1 MSKKVD
7 KTIEVIK
14 AEQSKVMVFDDHSGK
29 TVEVTQAMQQ
39 SAWTEH
45 NRINGCIL
53 QIMASLSKIKE
64 ERLYLALGFT
74 NFVEYCKSV
83 GFGKTGGYQNAFAG
97 GKMAAL
103 GIGPGNDFSAHAENG
118 TADSDFSAH
127 AEKQLEALGARK
139 IYEVMRLAQ
148 DQIKQLLTG
157 GEITAATGE
166 KISLED
172 IRNKSAAE
180 TSRAVSQLVKSK
192 KDNQVG
198 KLKADN
204 ALLNAEKKAL
214 MDQIKSMEKE
224 VTAARTLEDKYGP
237 TDTRLKDKL
246 ARLGQAQEHL
256 GGFYRAINKA
266 GVNPEDPAD
275 VLDIFSALVGSL
287 ERTLEENKPT
297 WHSIILTKEAE

>member
-1 MSKKVD
+1 MSKTV
-7 KTIEVIK
+7 EK
-14 AEQSKVMVFDDHSGK
+14 AVAVVTDEKNKMVVYDDHSEK
-29 TVEVTQAMQQ
+29 NVVVTVEMQEA
-39 SAWTEH
+39 AWFEH
-45 NRINGCIL
+45 D
-53 QIMASLSKIKE
+53 KIKGSIMQIASSLHRIKE
-64 ERLYLALGFT
+64 KKLYLALGFN
-74 NFVEYCKSV
+74 NFKDYCESAGFSKRSGYRYAAIGDGVEQL
-83 GFGKTGGYQNAFAG
+83 GLEPGEQNS
-97 GKMAAL
+97 AL
-103 GIGPGNDFSAHAENG
+103 GG
-118 TADSDFSAH
+118 TNT
-127 AEKQLEALGARK
+127 LESLGVK
-139 IYEVMRLAQ
+139 KMYELFRLSQ
-148 DQIKQLLTG
+148 DQINQLLSGEEIAG
-157 GEITAATGE
+157 GNGE
-166 KISLED
+166 KISLKD
-172 IRNKSAAE
+172 LQDMNVATASKV
-180 TSRAVSQLVKSK
+180 VSGMTKSK

-224 VTAARTLEDKYGP
+224 VAAARTLEDKYGP

-266 GVNPEDPAD
+266 GVNPDDPPD